1 MFCLAEYPG
10 RPCSPDKISLNVSGS
25 LLPKRITFGNLL
37 LESILFRNLMPI
49 NLETELMMDPVVE
62 TRKKTV
68 AVGTPDVHQAFA
80 ANKRG

>member
-1 MFCLAEYPG
+1 M
-10 RPCSPDKISLNVSGS
+10 KVV
-25 LLPKRITFGNLL
+25 

-80 ANKRG
+80 ANKWG